1 MSVADEQTNVN
12 VSETCVHF
20 PWGQVLSPAEPIEGE
35 LELEWLE
42 LALSGKST
50 AAVWIGKQGLV
61 APMSYQRHA
70 NLMEVCADSASRGWP
85 VRLRRSGGGVVPQGP
100 GILNLSLARPC
111 DGPPGDLAESIYADL
126 CQVLASALAGLGIK
140 AAARAVSGSFCDGRF
155 NLAVI
160 GAKDQISRKIAGT
173 AQYWRHAGNRHAV
186 LAHALLLVD
195 AEPVTLVAE
204 TNCFETALGSGKK
217 YDSNALTSV
226 SQAWCDAHPGRTIP
240 TKLSNELRQLIIAA
254 LTQQSSAGDF
264 DATT

>member
-12 VSETCVHF
+12 VSKTCVHF

-35 LELEWLE
+35 IELEWLE
-42 LALSGKST
+42 LALGGKST
-50 AAVWIGKQGLV
+50 AALWIGTQGLV

-85 VRLRRSGGGVVPQGP
+85 VRLRRSGGGVVPQGA

-111 DGPPGDLAESIYADL
+111 DGPPGDFAENVYAGL
-126 CQVLASALAGLGIK
+126 CQILASALAGLGIK
-140 AAARAVSGSFCDGRF
+140 AAAHAVSGSFCDGRF

-160 GAKDQISRKIAGT
+160 GAKDEISRKIAGT
-173 AQYWRHAGNRHAV
+173 AQYWRHAGSQHAV

-204 TNCFETALGSGKK
+204 TNRFETALGSGKQ

-226 SQAWCDAHPGRTIP
+226 AQAWCDSHPGRDLP
-240 TKLSNELRQLIIAA
+240 TGLSNELRQLILAA
-254 LTQQSSAGDF
+254 LIQQSSTGDF
-264 DATT
+264 DAIT